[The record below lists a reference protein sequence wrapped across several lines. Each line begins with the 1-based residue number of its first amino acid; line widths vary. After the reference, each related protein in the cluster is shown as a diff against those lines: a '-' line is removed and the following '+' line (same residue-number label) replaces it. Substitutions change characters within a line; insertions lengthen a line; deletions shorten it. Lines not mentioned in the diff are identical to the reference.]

1 MQNLKDE
8 NTSDGAQK
16 LREVFS
22 PELIPY
28 LLMVDTDWQM
38 VNLRDVHIARKRIE
52 RKMESIRN
60 TAVWISDAPK

>member
-8 NTSDGAQK
+8 NTSNGAQK

-28 LLMVDTDWQM
+28 LPMVDTDWQM
-38 VNLRDVHIARKRIE
+38 VNLRDVRTARKRIE